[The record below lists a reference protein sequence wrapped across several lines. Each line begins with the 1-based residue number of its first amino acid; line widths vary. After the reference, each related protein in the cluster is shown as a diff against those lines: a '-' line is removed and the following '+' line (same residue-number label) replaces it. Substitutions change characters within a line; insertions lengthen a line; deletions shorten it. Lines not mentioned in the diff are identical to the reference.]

1 MQRPDLRTLADER
14 VVVLDGATG
23 TGLQLLDLSLS
34 DFDGLEGCNEV
45 LNVSRPDAV
54 AALHESYLEA
64 GADAVLTNTFGGSS
78 ITLGEYELSERT
90 REINRESARIA
101 RSVVDRFSTAER
113 PRYVLGSLGPGT
125 KLPSLGHVGFD
136 ELHAAYLEQA
146 RGLLEGEVD
155 ALLVETVYDL
165 LQGKAAILACK
176 DALAEFKSDT
186 PLFATVTIETT
197 GQMLVGSEIGAAF
210 TALAPLGLDGIGL
223 NCATGPDLMHEPL
236 RY

>member
-78 ITLGEYELSERT
+78 IPLGEYELSE
-90 REINRESARIA
+90 
-101 RSVVDRFSTAER
+101 
-113 PRYVLGSLGPGT
+113 
-125 KLPSLGHVGFD
+125 
-136 ELHAAYLEQA
+136 
-146 RGLLEGEVD
+146 
-155 ALLVETVYDL
+155 
-165 LQGKAAILACK
+165 
-176 DALAEFKSDT
+176 
-186 PLFATVTIETT
+186 
-197 GQMLVGSEIGAAF
+197 
-210 TALAPLGLDGIGL
+210 
-223 NCATGPDLMHEPL
+223 
-236 RY
+236 